1 MVLTSNVSPPGR
13 YSVRIV
19 ASSGVEETVTYTI
32 TDTDTDGKNAK
43 KYEITDSMCF
53 SSSQCSSTGS
63 CSDYRVSSCDREL
76 GGGRV
81 RDNKTS
87 Y

>member
-1 MVLTSNVSPPGR
+1 MSNVSPPGR

-19 ASSGVEETVTYTI
+19 ANSGVEETVKPTPLLILTLMVRMQR
-32 TDTDTDGKNAK
+32 
-43 KYEITDSMCF
+43 TDSMCY
-53 SSSQCSSTGS
+53 SSSKCSSTGS
-63 CSDYRVSSCDREL
+63 CSDHRVSSCDREL